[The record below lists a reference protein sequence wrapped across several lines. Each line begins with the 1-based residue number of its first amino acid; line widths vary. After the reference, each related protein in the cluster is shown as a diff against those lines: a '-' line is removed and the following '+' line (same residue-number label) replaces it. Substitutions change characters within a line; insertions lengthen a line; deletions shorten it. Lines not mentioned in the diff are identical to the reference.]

1 LINPDLLQLA
11 QTSPEQFRQRFRGTP
26 ISRAKYS
33 GFLRNVAVA
42 MGNSGLQEYV
52 PALERLAL
60 SEDFVIAAHAVWA
73 LARLRGANSESQQQ
87 ETAAPQ

>member
-1 LINPDLLQLA
+1 MSA
-11 QTSPEQFRQRFRGTP
+11 EQFRKRFRGSP

-42 MGNSGLQEYV
+42 MGNSGLQEYI

-60 SEDFVIAAHAVWA
+60 SEDSVIAEHAVWA
-73 LARLRGANSESQQQ
+73 LARLRGLNSESQQE
-87 ETAAPQ
+87 ETVAAQ